1 MNPESKGLKTI
12 DEYIDLW
19 PARQQKI
26 LNRIR
31 QCIRRVAPEAEEC
44 ISYQIPAFKQVGVL
58 LYFAMFTHHY
68 SLFPGAEPMEYFA
81 SELKD
86 YETSKGTIKIPLE
99 EAVPEQLIERLVL
112 HNLQKNEYKI
122 KAKVKSS
129 KK

>member
-12 DEYIDLW
+12 DEYIALW

-26 LNRIR
+26 LSRIR
-31 QCIRRVAPEAEEC
+31 QCIRRAAPEAEEC
-44 ISYQIPAFKQVGVL
+44 ISYQMPAFKQGGVL

-81 SELKD
+81 SELKG

-99 EAVPEQLIERLVL
+99 EEVPEQLIERLVL
-112 HNLQKNEYKI
+112 HNLKKNEEK
-122 KAKVKSS
+122 KSKTGKS
-129 KK
+129 K